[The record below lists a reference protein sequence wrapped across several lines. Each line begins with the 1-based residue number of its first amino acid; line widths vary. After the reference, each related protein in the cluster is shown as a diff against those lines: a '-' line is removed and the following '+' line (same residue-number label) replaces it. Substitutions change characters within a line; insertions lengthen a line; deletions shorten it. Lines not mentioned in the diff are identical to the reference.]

1 MTEMVIADFN
11 STSVAEAAIRD
22 LEDAQIPS
30 AAVKSYS
37 KDEPSYQEVQDTPA
51 RTSGRLLE
59 PADRR
64 RADPDAGI
72 RGLRYKPRLRAY
84 RCHSDGG

>member
-1 MTEMVIADFN
+1 MTEMVIADFK

-37 KDEPSYQEVQDTPA
+37 KDEPSYQSTGHASPNI
-51 RTSGRLLE
+51 
-59 PADRR
+59 
-64 RADPDAGI
+64 RAAFGAG
-72 RGLRYKPRLRAY
+72 
-84 RCHSDGG
+84 